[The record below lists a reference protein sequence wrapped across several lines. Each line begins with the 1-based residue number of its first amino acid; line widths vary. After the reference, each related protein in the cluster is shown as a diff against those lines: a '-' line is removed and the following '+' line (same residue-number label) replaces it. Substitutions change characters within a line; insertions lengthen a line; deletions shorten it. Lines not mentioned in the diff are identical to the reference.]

1 MYVSTMRS
9 HVHAYILIMVVKCLL
24 GMYPSAQ
31 SAMHDY
37 DTGER
42 SASQEALH
50 VVHDLWRRWQS
61 LE

>member
-9 HVHAYILIMVVKCLL
+9 HVHAYRLLIVVKCLL
-24 GMYPSAQ
+24 GKYPSAP
-31 SAMHDY
+31 SVMHAY

-42 SASQEALH
+42 NASQEALH